1 MKLFIGNKA
10 AKELSKISDPLAS
23 KIYKE
28 IVKLK
33 DNPYPVNYKK
43 IVGEENYRI
52 RIGVYRVIY
61 SINKKS
67 KEIFILKI
75 RHRRDVYR

>member
-1 MKLFIGNKA
+1 MKLFIGKKA
-10 AKELSKISDPLAS
+10 SKELSKIDDPLAS

-43 IVGEENYRI
+43 IIGKENYRI

-67 KEIFILKI
+67 KEIYILKI
-75 RHRRDVYR
+75 CHRRDVYR